1 MAYSVHTRR
10 RLQTPDLTV
19 RLLEAMARHIQALA
33 VWYRQVQSRRAI
45 EALSP
50 EQLKDIGYP
59 AVDELPSLEVEA
71 GLMTRLQSM
80 R

>member
-1 MAYSVHTRR
+1 MAYSVHSRH
-10 RLQTPDLTV
+10 RLQAPDLTI
-19 RLLEAMARHIQALA
+19 RLLEAMARRIEALA
-33 VWYRQVQSRRAI
+33 NWHRQVETRRAI

-50 EQLKDIGYP
+50 EQMKDIGYP
-59 AVDELPSLEVEA
+59 AVDEPPTLEVEA